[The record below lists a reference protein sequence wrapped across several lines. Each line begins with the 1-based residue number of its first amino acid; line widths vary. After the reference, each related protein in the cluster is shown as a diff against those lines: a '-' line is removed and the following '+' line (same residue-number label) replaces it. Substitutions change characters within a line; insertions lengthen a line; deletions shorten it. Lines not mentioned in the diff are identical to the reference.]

1 MDFNSRRIVGSFVL
15 PTSLCSPSSL
25 FPDKPRMQPAE
36 PRRDLPRRVGVSLLF
51 LPLLPQV
58 ALNGFTLALTSV
70 VTPRTMGAALPNN
83 AALANGLLLGFSTL
97 MNALSPFFGSVL
109 DSRRNAS
116 LGIYA
121 GAAVQTGG
129 ACCLLASDRL
139 LSAGQS
145 GLAIALFA
153 IGIGAVRIG
162 TVATTA
168 SVYALVSSYG
178 SRYPGALGMLA
189 ACLGTANAIGGSVS
203 FLCTALVTDDKTL
216 YFVVV
221 GSFTT
226 GWLWALLFIP
236 RRFLVLRRNSSP
248 HATASLARARTA
260 PRNSSCYAT
269 ARTTDPTNDDDA
281 PTPSEPA
288 ALSGAELPKGGS
300 MADWP
305 LIDAMDG
312 PPGGAQE
319 AEIESGRRSLDLVG
333 AQQAEKAEE
342 NDDED
347 EGGDD
352 DEEEEAEDAASRPS
366 YGASPHRPL
375 SAGISPTAPV
385 GASSCCGHAAL
396 RRALTEWSG
405 ERYADW
411 RRACLALLLFNMVV
425 GVVIAN
431 GLFFVQDCT
440 NVSADEAVSLYSYS
454 YASSSMPVLIT
465 ARFPFPTGEPLLV
478 RIARPARSSD
488 AQRAALGCARR
499 CLRHGTPL
507 LRLAAGGL
515 GGVLHAPMDVQR
527 CGCLRALALHRG
539 HLPDLLACGHG
550 PDRSHPTVGAYAH
563 SRHGRSA
570 RDAGTW
576 TGHRHRLFRPGA
588 HCRGRRRG
596 QCGRR
601 RRRRLA
607 RALPAVGLR
616 LVLCAYGR
624 GGRDRRAPAA
634 ASA

>member
-1 MDFNSRRIVGSFVL
+1 MDADLIGESASTVRDCREARGHIHVSNLNRGQDTRANRTRHTTSSSTQSHAKQQHTKATRHTSRSHAHTHPSRHTPSATPTRERTRQGNQGLRDLHRPLRQRLRPLPPLLLHLPLPPHLVKLEAGAPPFPSSRVCPGDPSVFPWFPFMDFNSRRIVGSFVL
-15 PTSLCSPSSL
+15 PTSLCTCSPSSL

-342 NDDED
+342 NDDDD

-454 YASSSMPVLIT
+454 IHTLFILVRVVQHASAHHGAI
-465 ARFPFPTGEPLLV
+465 PFP
-478 RIARPARSSD
+478 
-488 AQRAALGCARR
+488 
-499 CLRHGTPL
+499 
-507 LRLAAGGL
+507 
-515 GGVLHAPMDVQR
+515 
-527 CGCLRALALHRG
+527 HR
-539 HLPDLLACGHG
+539 
-550 PDRSHPTVGAYAH
+550 
-563 SRHGRSA
+563 
-570 RDAGTW
+570 
-576 TGHRHRLFRPGA
+576 
-588 HCRGRRRG
+588 
-596 QCGRR
+596 
-601 RRRRLA
+601 
-607 RALPAVGLR
+607 
-616 LVLCAYGR
+616 
-624 GGRDRRAPAA
+624 
-634 ASA
+634 

>member
-1 MDFNSRRIVGSFVL
+1 VDFCRDQRTGKKTVAVPEIRNRGNVPVQNHRGQTDRNV
-15 PTSLCSPSSL
+15 SSL
-25 FPDKPRMQPAE
+25 EAVRMQPAE
-36 PRRDLPRRVGVSLLF
+36 PRRDLPRRIGVTLLF

-58 ALNGFTLALTSV
+58 ALNGFTLSLTSV

-145 GLAIALFA
+145 SLAIALFA

-189 ACLGTANAIGGSVS
+189 ACLGTANAIGGSAS

-236 RRFLVLRRNSSP
+236 RRFLVLRRTVSP
-248 HATASLARARTA
+248 HATASLAPART
-260 PRNSSCYAT
+260 RNSSCYAT

-281 PTPSEPA
+281 PTPAEPA
-288 ALSGAELPKGGS
+288 ALGGAELPKGGS

-305 LIDAMDG
+305 LLDG
-312 PPGGAQE
+312 PPGGSQE
-319 AEIESGRRSLDLVG
+319 AEMESGRLRLNLVG
-333 AQQAEKAEE
+333 AHEAEKAEE
-342 NDDED
+342 FDDED
-347 EGGDD
+347 EGEDD
-352 DEEEEAEDAASRPS
+352 EEEEEAEDAASRPS
-366 YGASPHRPL
+366 YGASPHRPRPL
-375 SAGISPTAPV
+375 STGMSPTAPV
-385 GASSCCGHAAL
+385 GASSSCCGHAAL
-396 RRALTEWSG
+396 RRTLTEWSG

-440 NVSADEAVSLYSYS
+440 NVSADEAVSFIHS
-454 YASSSMPVLIT
+454 IHT
-465 ARFPFPTGEPLLV
+465 RT
-478 RIARPARSSD
+478 RRPACQCSS
-488 AQRAALGCARR
+488 RR
-499 CLRHGTPL
+499 VTPL
-507 LRLAAGGL
+507 
-515 GGVLHAPMDVQR
+515 P
-527 CGCLRALALHRG
+527 HR
-539 HLPDLLACGHG
+539 
-550 PDRSHPTVGAYAH
+550 
-563 SRHGRSA
+563 
-570 RDAGTW
+570 
-576 TGHRHRLFRPGA
+576 
-588 HCRGRRRG
+588 
-596 QCGRR
+596 
-601 RRRRLA
+601 
-607 RALPAVGLR
+607 
-616 LVLCAYGR
+616 
-624 GGRDRRAPAA
+624 
-634 ASA
+634 

>member
-1 MDFNSRRIVGSFVL
+1 
-15 PTSLCSPSSL
+15 
-25 FPDKPRMQPAE
+25 MQPAE
-36 PRRDLPRRVGVSLLF
+36 PRRDLPRRIGVTLLF

-58 ALNGFTLALTSV
+58 ALNGFTLSLTSV

-145 GLAIALFA
+145 SLAIALFA

-189 ACLGTANAIGGSVS
+189 ACLGTANAIGGSAS

-236 RRFLVLRRNSSP
+236 RRFLVLRRTVSP
-248 HATASLARARTA
+248 HATASLAPART
-260 PRNSSCYAT
+260 RNSSCYAT

-281 PTPSEPA
+281 PTPAEPA
-288 ALSGAELPKGGS
+288 ALGGAELPKGGS

-305 LIDAMDG
+305 LLDG
-312 PPGGAQE
+312 PPGGSQE
-319 AEIESGRRSLDLVG
+319 AEMESGRLRLNLVG
-333 AQQAEKAEE
+333 AHEAEKAEE
-342 NDDED
+342 FDDED
-347 EGGDD
+347 EGEDD
-352 DEEEEAEDAASRPS
+352 EEEEEAEDAASRPS
-366 YGASPHRPL
+366 YGASPHRPRPL
-375 SAGISPTAPV
+375 STGMSPTAPV
-385 GASSCCGHAAL
+385 GASSSCCGHAAL
-396 RRALTEWSG
+396 RRTLTEWSG

-440 NVSADEAVSLYSYS
+440 NVSADEAVSFIHSIHTRTRRP
-454 YASSSMPVLIT
+454 ACQCSSRRVP
-465 ARFPFPTGEPLLV
+465 PFPTGEPLLV

-488 AQRAALGCARR
+488 AQRAALGLSRR

-515 GGVLHAPMDVQR
+515 GGVLHAPVDVR
-527 CGCLRALALHRG
+527 RRGRLRALALHRG
-539 HLPDLLACGHG
+539 HLPDLLARGHG
-550 PDRSHPTVGAYAH
+550 ADRTHPTVGAYAH
-563 SRHGRSA
+563 SRHGRCA
-570 RDAGTW
+570 RDAGAW
-576 TGHRHRLFRPGA
+576 TGDRHRLFGRDA

-596 QCGRR
+596 RR
-601 RRRRLA
+601 WRRRLA
-607 RALPAVGLR
+607 RALPAVGLC
-616 LVLCAYGR
+616 LLLCAHGR
-624 GGRDRRAPAA
+624 GGRARRAPAA